1 MTEARPAMSGTLRTL
16 LGARAAAVVGRRHER
31 AVLLD
36 LAERDRPLV
45 AAVHGIAGIGKSA
58 LLAAFAEDARARG
71 AAVVSL
77 DCGGIEP
84 TERGFLAALDRAIGA
99 RAIGARAIGARAI
112 GARETRPMATV
123 ADAADA
129 LSGLGDRVV
138 LVLDTYEQLRL
149 LDTWLRQELVPGLRD
164 NTRLVLA
171 GREPPVSAWISAFG
185 DLLTTVP
192 LANLAAADADALLRR
207 EGLSGADAA
216 RVIRFTHGHPLALR
230 LAASARGAR
239 PDLD

>member
-1 MTEARPAMSGTLRTL
+1 MPVPAASSSSDARPAVGEGRT
-16 LGARAAAVVGRRHER
+16 GRAGRRPPPGRRGR
-31 AVLLD
+31 A
-36 LAERDRPLV
+36 
-45 AAVHGIAGIGKSA
+45 GIAGIGKST
-58 LLAAFAEDARARG
+58 LLAAFTEDARARG

-84 TERGFLAALDRAIGA
+84 TERGFLAALGRAVGVLRARPPGA
-99 RAIGARAIGARAI
+99 
-112 GARETRPMATV
+112 TRPMATV

-164 NTRLVLA
+164 NTRLALA
-171 GREPPVSAWISAFG
+171 GREPPVTAWITDFG
-185 DLLTTVP
+185 DMLTTVP

-207 EGLSGADAA
+207 EGLSEADAA
-216 RVIRFTHGHPLALR
+216 RITRFTHGHPLALR
-230 LAASARGAR
+230 LAASARAPAR
-239 PDLD
+239 T